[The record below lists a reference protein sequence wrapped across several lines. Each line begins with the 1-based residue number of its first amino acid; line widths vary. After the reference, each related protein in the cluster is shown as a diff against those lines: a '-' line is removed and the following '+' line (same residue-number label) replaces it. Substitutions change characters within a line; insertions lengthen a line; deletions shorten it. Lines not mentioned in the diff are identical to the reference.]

1 MANRS
6 VGVLGIGVMGLPIAR
21 HLCQAGESV
30 GVFDID
36 TRRCA
41 LAEGFGAKAMPDARV
56 LAASVSVLFVSLP
69 DTPTVTRTLGG
80 PDGLFGVMQPDS
92 VVVDLSTITPMA
104 CRDLSREAA
113 GTAVVYLDSPLSGA
127 ASGAEAGTLAAMVG
141 GDRAGVQRVE
151 PIMAAFCQVVSYM
164 GPIGS
169 GQATKLAHQIT
180 FMAAL
185 AAFCEGAEMA
195 RRWGVEVQDLLQALQ
210 HTIAPTRLIDYLA
223 PALARWDAGEREGP
237 LGVPYIDLP
246 DVQALAAEVGIDA
259 VMTRHLEQIFGAAIT
274 RGCAGRNDLFA
285 LGRAFLGSAG
295 NR

>member
-1 MANRS
+1 MDSQS
-6 VGVLGIGVMGLPIAR
+6 VGVLGVGVMGLPIAR
-21 HLCQAGESV
+21 HLSETGQPV
-30 GVFDID
+30 RVFDID
-36 TRRCA
+36 SGRCV
-41 LAEGFGAKAMPDARV
+41 LAEQFGAKVMPDAPT
-56 LAASVSVLFVSLP
+56 LAAAVSVLFVSLP
-69 DTPTVTRTLGG
+69 DTPTVTRILGG
-80 PDGLFGVMQPDS
+80 PDGLFGVMRPDS

-113 GTAVVYLDSPLSGA
+113 DKGLVYLDSPLSGA
-127 ASGAEAGTLAAMVG
+127 ATGAQAGTLAAMVG
-141 GDRAGVQRVE
+141 GDKAALQHVE
-151 PIMAAFCQVVSYM
+151 PLMAAFCRVISYM
-164 GPIGS
+164 GPSGS

-195 RRWGVEVQDLLQALQ
+195 RRWGVEVQDLLQALR
-210 HTIAPTRLIDYLA
+210 HTIAPTRLLDYLG
-223 PALARWDAGEREGP
+223 PALARWDAGERDGP

-246 DVQALAAEVGIDA
+246 DVQALADEVGIDA
-259 VMTRHLEQIFGAAIT
+259 VMTQHLEQIFGDAIK